1 MWIGIDV
8 GGTSVKAAAV
18 EAGRVAWT
26 GASSAY
32 SKASTQ
38 QLVEAIRQSVSG
50 RGGSIDGV
58 GVCVP
63 GLMDRQK
70 RMVSLSVNVPGLNG
84 VVLDELVSEALGERV
99 TLAAMTSD
107 AVATGMGIWF
117 ERRMAGRLLC
127 LALGTG
133 VGMAVLDDGVALKVS
148 GESPGHIGQ
157 VDVSIEGEPAIGP
170 DGGAG
175 SLEGYIGGPA
185 LVKRYGPDVAA
196 AVAGWRGDEPPL
208 RALARAV
215 RICHAI
221 YRPQHVVLAGGLG
234 IRLGRL
240 LEPLHAMI
248 DRDLSKVARPGWTL
262 SVGDSDFHAA
272 AGAAAMAAMSA

>member
-18 EAGRVAWT
+18 EAGRVVWT
-26 GASSAY
+26 AVSSTY
-32 SKASTQ
+32 SQAGTQ
-38 QLVEAIRQSVSG
+38 QIVEAIRQAVAG
-50 RGGSIDGV
+50 RAGRPQGV

-63 GLMDRQK
+63 GLMDREK
-70 RMVSLSVNVPGLNG
+70 RMVTLSVNVPGLNG
-84 VVLDELVSEALGERV
+84 VVLDELVSEALAERI
-99 TLAAMTSD
+99 TLGAMSSD

-133 VGMAVLDDGVALKVS
+133 VGAAVLDDGAALKVS
-148 GESPGHIGQ
+148 GDSPGHIGQ
-157 VDVSIEGEPAIGP
+157 VDVSLEGEPVIGP

-185 LVKRYGPDVAA
+185 LLKRYGPDVAGA
-196 AVAGWRGDEPPL
+196 IAEWTGNEPPL
-208 RALARAV
+208 RALARAI

-234 IRLGRL
+234 IRLGRV
-240 LEPLHAMI
+240 LEPIRTLI
-248 DRDLSKVARPGWTL
+248 ERDLSRVARPGWTL

-272 AGAAAMAAMSA
+272 TGAAAMAAM